1 MKIMFPVGSNRT
13 VRGAFPGASRSR
25 AVGSRRSLC
34 AIAALFATSAFVHA
48 ADFSGRFEEIKRS
61 ASKEELYQFLF
72 AVPKGGD
79 LHNHLGGACPP
90 DWWYAIARNPRVLG
104 DNSFYTRV
112 RISNCSLSDD
122 AGLILYKTIRKTT
135 WEKLSD
141 CDKSEYEPL
150 AELKPEDVQKWKD
163 SLRLDKS
170 REGRDEFFNVI
181 WFRINEMFD
190 DPHVMAEVI
199 AENMKHFGAEGLRYL
214 ETQYSAD
221 GYTDTAGNPISED
234 EVIQIVKK
242 RIAQEDV
249 KKSGVTLRFQKT
261 ILRFPPDAEKR
272 LENAYAFVNAHRDL
286 WVAINMAGR
295 EDNDKGYP
303 LRFLDTF
310 REMRKKYSGIGLS
323 IHAGEVDEPNSHVRD
338 TLLLG
343 ATRIGHGL
351 NLITDPETMLL
362 MQDGRYLVEINLI
375 SNRLLEYYP
384 ELAKHPFPE
393 FLRTGIPVC
402 LNTDDRGMWD
412 SNMTDEYFTGVTA
425 FNLTWS
431 EIVRMGRNS
440 LKYAFVEEPVKKE
453 LLKSYDEA
461 IRAFEQKFGGEDWR
475 EQLKP
480 VEPIVSNYAEKTF
493 DIPLKK

>member
-1 MKIMFPVGSNRT
+1 MAFRLPA
-13 VRGAFPGASRSR
+13 VRARHSWWVF
-25 AVGSRRSLC
+25 VVIL
-34 AIAALFATSAFVHA
+34 ATSAFAHA
-48 ADFSGRFEEIKRS
+48 ADFSVRFEEIKKS
-61 ASKEELYQFLF
+61 ATKKELYQFLF
-72 AVPKGGD
+72 ALPKGGD

-90 DWWYAIARNPRVLG
+90 DWWYAIATNPKVVG

-112 RISNCSLSDD
+112 RIGDCNLSDD
-122 AGLILYKTIRKTT
+122 ASLILYRTIRKST
-135 WEKLSD
+135 WDKLPE
-141 CDKSEYEPL
+141 CEKSEYEPL
-150 AELKPEDVQKWKD
+150 AGLNSEDIQKWKD

-199 AENMKHFGAEGLRYL
+199 AENVKQFGAEGLRYL

-221 GYTDTAGNPISED
+221 GYTDSAGTPISED
-234 EVIQIVKK
+234 AVVQIVRE
-242 RIAQEDV
+242 RIAQDDV
-249 KKSGVTLRFQKT
+249 KKSGVTIRFQKT
-261 ILRFPPDAEKR
+261 ILRFLPDSEKR
-272 LENAYAFVNAHRDL
+272 LENAYAFVSAHRDL
-286 WVAINMAGR
+286 WVAVNMAGR
-295 EDNDKGYP
+295 EDNDRGYP
-303 LRFLDTF
+303 LRFLNTF

-375 SNRLLEYYP
+375 SNRLLEYFP
-384 ELAKHPFPE
+384 DLTKHPFPE

-412 SNMTDEYFTGVTA
+412 SNMTDEYFTGVTT

-431 EIVRMGRNS
+431 EIVQMGRNS
-440 LKYAFVEEPVKKE
+440 LKYAFVEEPVKRE
-453 LLKSYDEA
+453 LLKSYEEA
-461 IRAFEQKFGGEDWR
+461 VAAFETKFGDENWR

-480 VEPIVSNYAEKTF
+480 VKPIVSNYAEKTLG
-493 DIPLKK
+493 ITK